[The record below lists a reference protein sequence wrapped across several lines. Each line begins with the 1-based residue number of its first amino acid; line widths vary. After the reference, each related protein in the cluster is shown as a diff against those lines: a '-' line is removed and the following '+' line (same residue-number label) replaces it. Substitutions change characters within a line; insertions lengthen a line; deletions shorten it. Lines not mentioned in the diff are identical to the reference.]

1 MTTAG
6 YVAANRGDGPYKLAG
21 CQTENCFLAPRS
33 WKLVDRKSAN
43 LLRSCRERVAHRR
56 ARTLPGGTHLFWEHA
71 QSLRLVHPVELR
83 GVLEKSTIA
92 ALAHIAY
99 DALHRRQDGVE
110 RCATASFQ
118 LSD

>member
-1 MTTAG
+1 
-6 YVAANRGDGPYKLAG
+6 
-21 CQTENCFLAPRS
+21 
-33 WKLVDRKSAN
+33 
-43 LLRSCRERVAHRR
+43 
-56 ARTLPGGTHLFWEHA
+56 
-71 QSLRLVHPVELR
+71 LR